1 MSSGPDKAGSITS
14 KARLRHTV
22 TRRDF
27 IAGSTAAG
35 YALACQPISAAAIHT
50 DAQNLAAGE
59 IHIPAGDETIP
70 AYYARPAGSRPAPV
84 VLVVH
89 EIFALHEYIRDVCRR
104 LAHAG
109 YLAIAPDLYQR
120 HGDVSQLRK
129 ITEIIDGVVVHVP
142 DVEVLAD
149 LDATVAWAHES
160 GYGDTQRL
168 ALTGFCW
175 GGRFVWV
182 YAAHNPQVRTGAAW
196 YGRLAPTGP
205 GVLSEIGTGRTY
217 PLDIADKLDAPI
229 LGLYAGRDGS
239 ISGESITQMRAA
251 LAAAENSSEI
261 IVYPDALHGFHGDY
275 RPMYHE
281 DAAIDGWNRMLDWFA
296 RQGVAPLSD
305 RMPL

>member
-1 MSSGPDKAGSITS
+1 MRAEMGIGPRQRESITS
-14 KARLRHTV
+14 GTQLRRTV
-22 TRRDF
+22 SRRDF
-27 IAGSTAAG
+27 IAGGTAAG

-50 DAQNLAAGE
+50 DMQGIAAGE
-59 IHIPAGDETIP
+59 IHIPVDDESIP

-120 HGDVSQLRK
+120 HGDVSRLRK
-129 ITEIIDGVVVHVP
+129 ITEIVDEVVVRVP
-142 DVEVLAD
+142 DAEVLAD
-149 LDATVAWAHES
+149 LDAAGAWAAAS
-160 GYGDTQRL
+160 GDGDARRL
-168 ALTGFCW
+168 AGVGFCW

-182 YAAHNPQVRTGAAW
+182 YAAHNPRVRTGAAW
-196 YGRLAPTGP
+196 YGRLAATGP

-217 PLDIADKLDAPI
+217 PLDIAAQLDAPI

-239 ISGESITQMRAA
+239 ISGESIEQMRAA
-251 LAAAENSSEI
+251 LAAAGNASEI

-275 RPMYHE
+275 RPMYDE
-281 DAAIDGWNRMLDWFA
+281 AAAVDGWDRMLAWFA
-296 RQGVAPLSD
+296 AEGVAPA
-305 RMPL
+305 P